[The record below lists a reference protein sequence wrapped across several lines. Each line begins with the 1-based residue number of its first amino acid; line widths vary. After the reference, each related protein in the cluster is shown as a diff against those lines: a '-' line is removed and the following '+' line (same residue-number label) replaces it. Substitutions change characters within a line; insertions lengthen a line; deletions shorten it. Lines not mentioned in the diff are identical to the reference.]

1 MTYLMVS
8 ISLVLHSGNEDDSGR
23 RDESACGETL
33 SKNRWLS
40 FPMKWGRVNKG
51 LSTGATHPFR
61 ETLKARLS
69 YPCVLYWQWRRW
81 NENQCSV
88 INILGKETPWGWIF
102 LSLFFKICF
111 FWKSTFRFTG
121 KLRERYRSFLYTRC
135 PSHAQFPHYQHPSS
149 EWCICYYLDRSE
161 SPKVHR
167 LLKGSLLVSWGL
179 GQMYKDMYPPL

>member
-1 MTYLMVS
+1 MDKNPSAIAHFSIFYWSMFFKLYL
-8 ISLVLHSGNEDDSGR
+8 IQNLDYF
-23 RDESACGETL
+23 
-33 SKNRWLS
+33 WYY
-40 FPMKWGRVNKG
+40 VNI
-51 LSTGATHPFR
+51 LCTHPFR